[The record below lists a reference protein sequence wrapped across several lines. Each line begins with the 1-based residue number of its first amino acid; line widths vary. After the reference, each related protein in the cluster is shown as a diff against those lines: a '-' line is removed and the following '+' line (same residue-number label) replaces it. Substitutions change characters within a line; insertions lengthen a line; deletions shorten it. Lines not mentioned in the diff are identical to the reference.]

1 MDTLSIDPAPA
12 MNFPAHQVITEAN
25 VYIIEN
31 LNTNLE
37 RLADNAAFLIIA
49 PLKTEKGSAGPGLEV
64 LAFYDPDVSI
74 HLNMVLAN
82 LMKMSFDLADKYD
95 LALLVRNGMPAW
107 FTIWSGFSREGT
119 PEEMIK
125 KYSAYYGSLTMNENT
140 GTHMDAP
147 AHFAVNV
154 WRINEIPLDR
164 FWGRAVIMDMSSYI
178 KHSNYSITAGDIKS
192 WEEKTGI
199 VISKGDIVLINTGW
213 IRYWGV
219 YKSWS
224 EYWSK
229 SGKGFPGI
237 TPEAAEY
244 LVRKGVKGIAL
255 DVLSIDPPP
264 QTVDF
269 PVHKI
274 VVSNNIWIGENFNFA
289 ILPKMNTTAFIFS
302 LPAMIVKEGSGAPAR
317 PILIYNFNLES
328 IINTYKAIKAGL
340 TS

>member
-1 MDTLSIDPAPA
+1 MMLHYFI
-12 MNFPAHQVITEAN
+12 
-25 VYIIEN
+25 
-31 LNTNLE
+31 
-37 RLADNAAFLIIA
+37 
-49 PLKTEKGSAGPGLEV
+49 
-64 LAFYDPDVSI
+64 VS
-74 HLNMVLAN
+74 
-82 LMKMSFDLADKYD
+82 
-95 LALLVRNGMPAW
+95 P
-107 FTIWSGFSREGT
+107 
-119 PEEMIK
+119 
-125 KYSAYYGSLTMNENT
+125 
-140 GTHMDAP
+140 
-147 AHFAVNV
+147 
-154 WRINEIPLDR
+154 
-164 FWGRAVIMDMSSYI
+164 
-178 KHSNYSITAGDIKS
+178 IKS
-192 WEEKTGI
+192 
-199 VISKGDIVLINTGW
+199 DIVLINTGW